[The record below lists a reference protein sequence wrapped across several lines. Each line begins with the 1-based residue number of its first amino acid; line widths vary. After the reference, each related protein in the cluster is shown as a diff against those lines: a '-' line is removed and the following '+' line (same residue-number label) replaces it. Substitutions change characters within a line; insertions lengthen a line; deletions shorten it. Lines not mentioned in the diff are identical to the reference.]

1 MAVFIKIFG
10 ASLKW
15 LLCSTSTCIFTFVV
29 LSVLILSYTAW
40 QLLRRDC
47 LIRLSWRKLC
57 FQVVLIFFEST
68 SDFIL
73 SSMNEPRCSFL
84 VVFFLSW
91 GPNSVSFEL
100 ARTLY
105 QCSLEAEQAVDFFFF
120 LFFFFK
126 CITFVFCNIPLV

>member
-47 LIRLSWRKLC
+47 LIRLSQRKLC

-84 VVFFLSW
+84 VVFFFLSW

-105 QCSLEAEQAVDFFFF
+105 QCSLEAEQAVDFFSS
-120 LFFFFK
+120 FFFFSSALPSSFV
-126 CITFVFCNIPLV
+126 TFL